1 MKVTT
6 PAYYYLFAN
15 NILIDWIWNQYNW
28 IGKTPLWHN
37 LFYREPTLTKLLFA
51 VIPGLGLVGLGDKQ
65 V

>member
-37 LFYREPTLTKLLFA
+37 LFYREPTYKIT
-51 VIPGLGLVGLGDKQ
+51 ICSDPRPRTSRTSR
-65 V
+65 